1 MKNKFILFFI
11 IAPLFGL
18 VLGAARIYY
27 SLAIKQYEGPTVT
40 FQIHS
45 GEPFSKINYRLGEA
59 GIIDS
64 TKIFHR
70 YCQHKNYLTS
80 FKTGIYE
87 IPTGITMLGVIE
99 LFQSGKG
106 VLTNVTIPEGK
117 NLFEIADI
125 LEDSKV
131 TSKQDFIR
139 LATDPGLAKELG
151 VPGETLEGYLYPE
164 TYSFAPQTPAKDVA
178 AAMVKIFNDR
188 TLALDFEASPLSKK
202 EVIILASIVEKETG
216 AGFERPLIAGVFL
229 NRLKKRM
236 RLQSDPTTIYGIWER
251 FTGNLK
257 RSHLLEKTDYN
268 TYKISGLPVGPIAN
282 PGLSAIK
289 AVLAPAEH
297 DYLYFVS
304 KNDGTHVFSTNLK
317 DHNRAVEEWQKKS
330 SNRAGRSWRDLN
342 Q

>member
-27 SLAIKQYEGPTVT
+27 SLAIKQYEGPAVT

-45 GEPFSKINYRLGEA
+45 GEPFSRINYRLGEA

-139 LATDPGLAKELG
+139 MATDPAFTKVLG

-188 TLALDFEASPLSKK
+188 TLGLDFEASSLSKK

-282 PGLSAIK
+282 PGISAIK
-289 AVLAPAEH
+289 AVLDPADH